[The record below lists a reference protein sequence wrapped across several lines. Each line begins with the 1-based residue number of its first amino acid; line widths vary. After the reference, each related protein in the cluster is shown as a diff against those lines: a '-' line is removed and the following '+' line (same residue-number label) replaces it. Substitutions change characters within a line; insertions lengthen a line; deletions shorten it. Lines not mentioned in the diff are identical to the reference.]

1 MRLVAGVSTFLV
13 CASPSAEA
21 QGVPTQDN
29 AGLGQLFSILSQLGE
44 DMEAQQNQLGTAR
57 SLSSVQAD
65 QLRVLEAM
73 SAALSGPGLDV
84 RALEGNADF
93 PVGDVYPVTS
103 SHPMDSRLFG
113 EGRETIEMMIVRVA
127 IAVAT

>member
-44 DMEAQQNQLGTAR
+44 DMEAQQSHLGTAR

-73 SAALSGPGLDV
+73 SAALSMSGPWK
-84 RALEGNADF
+84 AM
-93 PVGDVYPVTS
+93 PTS
-103 SHPMDSRLFG
+103 LS
-113 EGRETIEMMIVRVA
+113 ETSIRSPPITLWTAGSLVKAARPLR
-127 IAVAT
+127 